1 MKTRKAIA
9 GTNLEQAKSHNR
21 RVVIEAVRT
30 HGDLSRADIARITAL
45 SSQTASNIVEELV
58 ASGVLQ
64 AEPLRKPKRGQ
75 PATPYSI
82 NPTGAYS
89 IGLQLDHQL
98 LVGAVIDLAGKVC
111 FRAEQ
116 KVDRPNPA
124 MALPVLTRL
133 IDDLRAGAGLS
144 AKSVLGIGLAMPG
157 PFGVEGMTSVGPTTL
172 PGWRDFPIAEELH
185 RQTGYPVTVENDANA
200 AAIGERLYGVA
211 RKLSD
216 FVYIFIGT
224 GLGAGMFLNG
234 HLYRGNRRNAGEI
247 GHMTVMPEGLP
258 CGCGN
263 QGCLECYVSLRAAY
277 EFLDL
282 PDVDHASPLQL
293 EEMIANDDARMAQ
306 WIADAV
312 MPLRQAIHNLELMF
326 DPEAIIL
333 GGFMPLLVIEKIVAA
348 LEPLPLSVSSYTE
361 RSVPRVLVGAA
372 GRDTAVL
379 GAAALPIF
387 GEFNPQFDVL
397 LKPHESALHI
407 YDGTPHEQQNERN

>member
-21 RVVIEAVRT
+21 RVVIEAVRS

-58 ASGVLQ
+58 AAGFLR
-64 AEPLRKPKRGQ
+64 AEPMRKPRRGQ

-89 IGLQLDHQL
+89 IGLQLDHQSL
-98 LVGAVIDLAGKVC
+98 IGAVIDLAGKVC

-116 KVDRPNPA
+116 TVDRPTPEV
-124 MALPVLTRL
+124 ALPLLLRMIHRL
-133 IDDLRAGAGLS
+133 QEGARLPS
-144 AKSVLGIGLAMPG
+144 KSVLGIGLAMPG

-185 RQTGYPVTVENDANA
+185 KQTGFPVTVEIDANA

-211 RKLSD
+211 RKLND
-216 FVYIFIGT
+216 FIYIFVGT
-224 GLGAGMFLNG
+224 GLGAGLFLNG

-247 GHMTVMPEGLP
+247 GHMTVVPNGLP

-263 QGCLECYVSLRAAY
+263 RGCLECYVSLRAAY

-282 PDVDHASPLQL
+282 PDLDHASPLQL
-293 EEMIANDDARMAQ
+293 EELVANNDGRMTQ

-326 DPEAIIL
+326 DPEAIIF
-333 GGFMPLLVIEKIVAA
+333 GGFMPLPVIEKIVAA
-348 LEPLPLSVSSYTE
+348 LDPLPISVSAHAE
-361 RSVPRVLVGAA
+361 RNIARALVGAA

-397 LKPHESALHI
+397 LKPHDSASEFLVKS
-407 YDGTPHEQQNERN
+407 G